1 MTFSLSLI
9 NSLLL
14 PFCIL
19 TVLNFWQT
27 SRNTTL
33 SCQAP
38 VAFSPP
44 ATLELSGSATP
55 APRHLA
61 LLLRLGLEGVR
72 QRQRHSRRGFPQI
85 NSPQPSSPTWCL
97 LNSVTP
103 PPPPLAG
110 LLVTRVTEE
119 DQDALFFFDILS
131 GKGLNWGAISPSD
144 KSRESFPLFVLVFIY
159 NLFNLMIIYLHID
172 LWQVSE
178 IFITGMFTFS
188 VFVVYS
194 SRRILR
200 CVLLLWRRQ
209 PKAELSGLVT
219 RFKTCLTILY
229 GISNVT
235 FCQYNS
241 QRTCMPFLHRSTLG
255 WTLQRDLWR

>member
-103 PPPPLAG
+103 PPP
-110 LLVTRVTEE
+110 
-119 DQDALFFFDILS
+119 
-131 GKGLNWGAISPSD
+131 
-144 KSRESFPLFVLVFIY
+144 
-159 NLFNLMIIYLHID
+159 
-172 LWQVSE
+172 LWQASWLPRLQKK
-178 IFITGMFTFS
+178 TRTL
-188 VFVVYS
+188 S
-194 SRRILR
+194 S
-200 CVLLLWRRQ
+200 
-209 PKAELSGLVT
+209 S
-219 RFKTCLTILY
+219 
-229 GISNVT
+229 
-235 FCQYNS
+235 
-241 QRTCMPFLHRSTLG
+241 STSCPG
-255 WTLQRDLWR
+255 KD